1 MVFRRAR
8 NEDAAQILA
17 LYRSVTGSEFCTWN
31 EFYPGEEE
39 IAVDLQ
45 AGNLYVLEDG
55 SGPENSKG
63 IRKSLRKDGGNPWEN
78 GDSPSQG
85 GSIVGAA
92 SIVPENEL
100 DDLEFW
106 TDPGEAAGEGKVF
119 EIARIVISPR
129 FQGKGLGKR
138 LVTSLEE
145 VLRERGCS
153 AVRLLAAV
161 KNIPAC
167 RTYLHCGFRIL
178 GECDRYGDHYYAC
191 EKIMDSQNSGRSNCC
206 DQLQIM

>member
-8 NEDAAQILA
+8 NEEAAQILA

-39 IAVDLQ
+39 IAADLS
-45 AGNLYVLEDG
+45 AGNLYVLEDRPGTENDLEAVWG
-55 SGPENSKG
+55 SESSKDQ
-63 IRKSLRKDGGNPWEN
+63 LEEGG
-78 GDSPSQG
+78 SPSQG

-92 SIVPENEL
+92 SVVPENEL

-191 EKIMDSQNSGRSNCC
+191 EKLMDSQNSGRSNCC
-206 DQLQIM
+206 GQLQIM